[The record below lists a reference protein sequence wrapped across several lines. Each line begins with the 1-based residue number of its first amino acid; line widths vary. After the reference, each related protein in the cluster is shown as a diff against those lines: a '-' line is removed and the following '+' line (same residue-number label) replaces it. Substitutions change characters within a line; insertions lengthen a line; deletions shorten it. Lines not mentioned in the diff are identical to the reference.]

1 MRLPGWTDDLP
12 PEIFT
17 FERHPAHGVKTAE
30 TQSGIVVALDT
41 RLDDALIHEGWARD
55 IIRNVQTLR
64 REAGLE
70 VSDRIHL
77 GLQIE
82 DTELRDAAEAH
93 LETIAS
99 EVLATDVTFD
109 ALPDP
114 LATREFKL
122 AGATVLAAVARA
134 RRQRRQPSQSP
145 AWSRR

>member
-1 MRLPGWTDDLP
+1 M
-12 PEIFT
+12 
-17 FERHPAHGVKTAE
+17 KTAE

-114 LATREFKL
+114 LATRECKL

-134 RRQRRQPSQSP
+134 
-145 AWSRR
+145 

>member
-12 PEIFT
+12 PELFT
-17 FERHPAHGVKTAE
+17 FERHPAHGVKTAA
-30 TQSGIVVALDT
+30 TQSGIVIALDT
-41 RLDDALIHEGWARD
+41 RLDDPLIHEGWARD

-77 GLQIE
+77 GLRIE

-99 EVLATDVTFD
+99 EVLATDVSFD
-109 ALPDP
+109 PLPDH

-122 AGATVLAAVARA
+122 AGAAVVATVARA
-134 RRQRRQPSQSP
+134 
-145 AWSRR
+145 